1 MILGANCVECDFG
14 ENDRLVFTLLFLSIG
29 MSCVLCVLIFLF
41 GCRVHTHGTHT
52 ERTQRGRGNRVPE
65 KLTATSYFVPNVN

>member
-29 MSCVLCVLIFLF
+29 MSCVLCVLIFFVL
-41 GCRVHTHGTHT
+41 VVESTHT
-52 ERTQRGRGNRVPE
+52 VPTQREHREDAVTE
-65 KLTATSYFVPNVN
+65 HQKS